1 MEMEMD
7 MMMMLEL
14 AHDYCDRADVIVVMD
29 DLWFI
34 NTLDRLA
41 LENDIDLTDEMM
53 DKLVGI
59 LMEEY

>member
-1 MEMEMD
+1 MEMD

-14 AHDYCDRADVIVVMD
+14 AHDYCDRADVIVTMD
-29 DLWFI
+29 DLWFV

-41 LENDIDLTDEMM
+41 QENDIELTDEMM
-53 DKLVGI
+53 DELVGI

>member
-1 MEMEMD
+1 METE

-29 DLWFI
+29 DLWFV

-41 LENDIDLTDEMM
+41 QEHGIDLTDEMM
-53 DKLVGI
+53 DDLVGT
-59 LMEEY
+59 LMAEY

>member
-1 MEMEMD
+1 METT

-14 AHDYCDRADVIVVMD
+14 AHDYCDREDVVVVMD

-41 LENDIDLTDEMM
+41 QENDIDLTDEMM
-53 DKLVGI
+53 DELVGT

>member
-1 MEMEMD
+1 METE

-29 DLWFI
+29 DLWFV

-41 LENDIDLTDEMM
+41 QEQGIDLTDEMM
-53 DKLVGI
+53 DELVGT
-59 LMEEY
+59 LMAEY

>member
-1 MEMEMD
+1 METE

-41 LENDIDLTDEMM
+41 QEQGIDLTDEMM
-53 DKLVGI
+53 DELVGT
-59 LMEEY
+59 LMAEY

>member
-1 MEMEMD
+1 
-7 MMMMLEL
+7 MMMMLEM

-41 LENDIDLTDEMM
+41 QEQGIDLTDEMM
-53 DKLVGI
+53 DELVGT
-59 LMEEY
+59 LMAEY